1 MTVAQPREEPLTV
14 ILAHGDFPQRPAVQ
28 QYLYAA
34 KRIICCDGAAADLLQ
49 FGLQPEL
56 VVGDLDSLP
65 AALSEKLSGRLVRIS
80 EQQSN
85 DLSKAL
91 RYCLAQGWTNLLI
104 LGATGKREDHTLGNI
119 SLLAD
124 FCRQAPELKIIS
136 DYGLFLAVQEPCT
149 IPCQTGQQVSIFSLH
164 PDTAITSTGL
174 RYPLQEMR
182 LTRWWQATLNEACGN
197 TFTLSFSGPGP
208 LLLFLASP
216 ETP

>member
-1 MTVAQPREEPLTV
+1 MTAGQTRAEPFTV

-28 QYLYAA
+28 HYLFAA
-34 KRIICCDGAAADLLQ
+34 QRIICCDGAAVDLLQ
-49 FGLQPEL
+49 FGLQPDL

-65 AALSEKLSGRLVRIS
+65 AELDGQLPGRLVRVS
-80 EQQSN
+80 EQESN

-91 RYCLAQGWTNLLI
+91 RYCLSRGWTNLLI

-124 FCRQAPELKIIS
+124 FCVQAPELKIIS
-136 DYGLFLAVQEPCT
+136 DYGQFLAVQGRRT
-149 IPCQTGQQVSIFSLH
+149 IPCQAGQQVSIFSLH
-164 PDTAITSTGL
+164 PDTAITSSGL

-182 LTRWWQATLNEACGN
+182 LTRWWQATLNEACGSS
-197 TFTLSFSGPGP
+197 FTLDFSGPGP

-216 ETP
+216 ELP